1 MDLIEE
7 QRNERK
13 SLSDTT
19 TWKSCCLKV
28 DKNAV
33 KYFIQVGILTSL
45 ILTSLTMLI
54 VNDECNS
61 QRNWSGL
68 LMVSVGL
75 LLPNPKMNS

>member
-7 QRNERK
+7 QRERK
-13 SLSDTT
+13 SLSDNT
-19 TWKSCCLKV
+19 TWKSCCIRA
-28 DKNAV
+28 DKQAV
-33 KYFIQVGILTSL
+33 KYFIQVGILASL